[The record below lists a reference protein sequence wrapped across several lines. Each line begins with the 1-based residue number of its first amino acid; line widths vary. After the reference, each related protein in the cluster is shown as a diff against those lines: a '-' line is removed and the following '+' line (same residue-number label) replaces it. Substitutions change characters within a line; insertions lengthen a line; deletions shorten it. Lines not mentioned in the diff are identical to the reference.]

1 MDFSAL
7 ELTGAAVLNS
17 AVVMAISMSLVYCFV
32 VHKIKWPAVKMFV
45 SKMVQRD
52 TMFPEVLMLV

>member
-32 VHKIKWPAVKMFV
+32 VHENKMA
-45 SKMVQRD
+45 SC
-52 TMFPEVLMLV
+52 